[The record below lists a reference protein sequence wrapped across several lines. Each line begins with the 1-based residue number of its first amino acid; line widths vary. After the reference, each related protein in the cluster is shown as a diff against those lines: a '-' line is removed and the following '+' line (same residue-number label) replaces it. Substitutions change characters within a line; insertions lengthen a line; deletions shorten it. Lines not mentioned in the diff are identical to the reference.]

1 MGPLER
7 DPISA
12 LLEVEGIG
20 KYFQLTKTW
29 ISRVYL
35 GSKVLKAVD
44 HISFALSEGRTLGLV
59 GESGCGKSTVA
70 RLITRLIEPSFGK
83 VRFKGIELFHLS
95 ENEMRRIRRHIQMV
109 FQDPFSS
116 LNPRKKIETIVGMPL
131 EIHEKVQGRNKR
143 QRVLELLEK
152 VGLGE
157 EHLERYPHEFSG
169 GQRQRLAIAR
179 ALALRPSLVI
189 CDEPVSALDVSI
201 QAQILNLFRKLQD
214 ELGLAYLFISHDLG
228 VVQHVSNEVAVM
240 YAGKIAEFAN
250 VEEIF
255 SKPLHPYTKALI
267 TSREENRRE
276 RGKYALKG
284 ELISPINPSAGCR
297 LQKRCPRAQNI
308 CSEMEPPLRDVGH
321 GHKVACFYFDS

>member
-1 MGPLER
+1 
-7 DPISA
+7 
-12 LLEVEGIG
+12 
-20 KYFQLTKTW
+20 
-29 ISRVYL
+29 
-35 GSKVLKAVD
+35 
-44 HISFALSEGRTLGLV
+44 
-59 GESGCGKSTVA
+59 
-70 RLITRLIEPSFGK
+70 
-83 VRFKGIELFHLS
+83 
-95 ENEMRRIRRHIQMV
+95 
-109 FQDPFSS
+109 
-116 LNPRKKIETIVGMPL
+116 
-131 EIHEKVQGRNKR
+131 
-143 QRVLELLEK
+143 
-152 VGLGE
+152 
-157 EHLERYPHEFSG
+157 
-169 GQRQRLAIAR
+169 
-179 ALALRPSLVI
+179 
-189 CDEPVSALDVSI
+189 LDVSI

-255 SKPLHPYTKALI
+255 SNPLHPYTKALI